1 MRDAAVALVPE
12 LWPPPTGHFA
22 WFASADGMRFGWTES
37 SFHLR
42 SAGGL
47 WEKTLLKFPMTAE
60 GWATAW
66 QTLLTEYPG
75 LAAEVS
81 VEYGKQYGKQYGS
94 YVVLKDCTLLGGYGW
109 DDGFAPGAECRL
121 SFTAEGLW
129 VHAISSGRFAFVF
142 HSPYE
147 DALALEFSGPGHVT
161 TGGRFFGGGFGVA
174 GAAEGMIVASIL
186 NTLTSRTD
194 IKTVIRYQAADLEA
208 FFFYSGATPEDLRVQ
223 MSKVLGLI
231 KPPNTR
237 PATSVVSELEKL
249 VELHNSGALSDDEFA
264 ALKKKI
270 VESS

>member
-121 SFTAEGLW
+121 SFTEEGIW
-129 VHAISSGRFAFVF
+129 VHAISSGRFARVF

-147 DALALEFSGPGHVT
+147 DALALEFSGPGRVT

-174 GAAEGMIVASIL
+174 GAAEGMIVASVL
-186 NTLTSRTD
+186 NALTSETD
-194 IKTVIRYQAADLEA
+194 IKTVIRRNSQKLWI
-208 FFFYSGATPEDLRVQ
+208 GP
-223 MSKVLGLI
+223 
-231 KPPNTR
+231 TR
-237 PATSVVSELEKL
+237 
-249 VELHNSGALSDDEFA
+249 
-264 ALKKKI
+264 
-270 VESS
+270 